1 MLEERKTSNKVFMLC
16 WNVVMAIIVIAY
28 LLEVIKGERS
38 ILYFLILMLI
48 GLIPLVIADIKYK
61 KDPADGSLKYWA
73 GYGYSVFY
81 LAVLLTS
88 DTTMSVIY
96 IFPVMSALIVC
107 NDYILLRGVGLIS
120 MLGNVA
126 SVVLRAVTASAITP
140 DMIADWEI
148 QIAGTLL
155 IVIASVVASK
165 NSARINDRKV
175 ELQKQKSE
183 DTLRLAASVQENV
196 EQIYEETRRLTEVAN
211 ISSDGIAEVVNGTKE
226 TTESIQKQIQMTGD
240 IQNLLDEEMNTAE
253 EIREAVNSARKGVSD
268 SVDSMQELRGSA
280 QTVNSR
286 IEQVLGNMSELD
298 NNAEEVR
305 SIIGIIEKIA
315 GQTNMLAL
323 NASIEAARAGEAG
336 KGFAVVADQITQLAK
351 QTKDATDN
359 IAAIIEKLK
368 SETDLASQSVKQ
380 MTDISEQQN
389 GIIYET
395 GEKFKKIETVI
406 SEIDKSVE
414 KQAQQL
420 SELKNSNSYIV
431 ESVTGIATFNEEV
444 TAQMDATAGTTEE
457 NLKICERVNAL
468 VAGVVEE
475 LQKFEK

>member
-28 LLEVIKGERS
+28 LLEVIKGERG
-38 ILYFLILMLI
+38 ILYFLVLMLI
-48 GLIPLVIADIKYK
+48 GLIPLIIADIKYK
-61 KDPADGSLKYWA
+61 RDPGEGSLKYWA

-88 DTTMSVIY
+88 DTEMSVIY

-107 NDYILLRGVGLIS
+107 NDFKLLRGVGAIS
-120 MLGNVA
+120 LVGNIV
-126 SVVLRAVTASAITP
+126 SVIMRAVTASAITG

-148 QIAGTLL
+148 QIMGTLL

-165 NSARINDRKV
+165 NSAKINDRRV
-175 ELQKQKSE
+175 ELQRQKGE
-183 DTLRLAASVQENV
+183 DTLRLAASVQKNV
-196 EQIYEETRRLTEVAN
+196 EQIYEETRNLTEVAN

-226 TTESIQKQIQMTGD
+226 TTESIQNQIQMTED
-240 IQNLLDEEMNTAE
+240 IQNLLDREMTTAE
-253 EIREAVNSARKGVSD
+253 EIRQAVNSARKGVSD
-268 SVDSMQELRGSA
+268 SVDSMKVLSDSA

-336 KGFAVVADQITQLAK
+336 KGFAVVADQITQLAR

-359 IAAIIEKLK
+359 IASIIEKLK
-368 SETDLASQSVKQ
+368 SETDHASQSVKQ

-389 GIIYET
+389 DIIYET
-395 GEKFKKIETVI
+395 GEKFKNIENVI
-406 SEIDKSVE
+406 SEIDKFAE
-414 KQAQQL
+414 KQSLQL
-420 SELKNSNSYIV
+420 NELRASNNRIV

-444 TAQMDATAGTTEE
+444 TSQMDATAGTTEE
-457 NLKICERVNAL
+457 NLKIVERVNSL